1 MAAIPN
7 LDSLKVF
14 YYAAKYQSITR
25 AAKELFLSQPS
36 ATRTIHALEAQM
48 EYQLF
53 VRSPQGVALTPEGQ
67 MFYQSLIPAMESI
80 ENAVE
85 EMGKMRR
92 LEKGFVHVGVNNLA
106 AEYILKVAIDTFSD
120 RYPGVT
126 ITMSRVDLKRV
137 EESLCNGWLDFVLHI
152 DMDDEPT
159 GSDFLAETQ
168 LMKQEVGDFPDA
180 FLVGARYAYLAQR
193 PHTPGELAALPLI
206 IPLEAHDASRYY
218 LKLLRGT
225 ESATP
230 IDITV
235 DGAQSRLALAR
246 RNLGLTH
253 FPAAFVRDQL
263 SRRELFV
270 VKSDLPMRNN
280 VVSVF
285 SAGEELPNL
294 AAQKLME
301 TLLQFKK

>member
-1 MAAIPN
+1 MEMIQVLTRLVEAFGPSGCEHQVSQVIEELARPYVDEISRDTLGN
-7 LDSLKVF
+7 LICHKKGSGPKVMFSAHMDSIGLV
-14 YYAAKYQSITR
+14 
-25 AAKELFLSQPS
+25 
-36 ATRTIHALEAQM
+36 ATHID
-48 EYQLF
+48 
-53 VRSPQGVALTPEGQ
+53 
-67 MFYQSLIPAMESI
+67 
-80 ENAVE
+80 
-85 EMGKMRR
+85 
-92 LEKGFVHVGVNNLA
+92 EKGFVHVGVNNLA

-120 RYPGVT
+120 RNPVLT

-137 EESLCNGWLDFVLHI
+137 EESLCNGWLDFVLYI

-180 FLVGARYAYLAQR
+180 CLVGARYAYLAQR